1 MKKLIFL
8 TLFFITACTTPGDI
22 VYKDKVVENK
32 VAVAQPCVV
41 GVRPTPPISLKEQYT
56 LPQWRALSV
65 KQRAALV
72 GLQGLNYKKYGEN
85 LNGSTISCP

>member
-8 TLFFITACTTPGDI
+8 TLLLAAGCTTPGDI
-22 VYKDKVVENK
+22 VYKDKIVENK

-56 LPQWRALSV
+56 LPQWRALSI

-72 GLQGLNYKKYGEN
+72 SIQGLNYKKYGED